1 MSKNTSN
8 STSQSAEGLDYNGPD
23 FKIHEH
29 VVGDSLDDFASKLQG
44 KINILLIYTVIT
56 VINHIL

>member
-1 MSKNTSN
+1 MSRNQNASTQSN
-8 STSQSAEGLDYNGPD
+8 NLDYNGPD

-44 KINILLIYTVIT
+44 K
-56 VINHIL
+56 